1 MIELQLSESVANKL
15 KAGNVTLDDLKNYIN
30 KHKFSFAICEE
41 EEDQEF
47 LKKSYEYKRKDLE
60 Q

>member
-1 MIELQLSESVANKL
+1 MIDLTISESISDKL
-15 KAGNVTLDDLKNYIN
+15 KANNVNLDDLKKYIN

-47 LKKSYEYKRKDLE
+47 LKQSYEYKREHLE
-60 Q
+60 